1 MGFRQRLGQ
10 NRCRNVEGTGKERDN
25 LTNAALNFKARAV
38 SLGHTQTS
46 ESWELIALSTEGTW
60 LLS

>member
-1 MGFRQRLGQ
+1 MGFQQKLGQ

-25 LTNAALNFKARAV
+25 LTDAALNFKARAV
-38 SLGHTQTS
+38 SLGHTQT